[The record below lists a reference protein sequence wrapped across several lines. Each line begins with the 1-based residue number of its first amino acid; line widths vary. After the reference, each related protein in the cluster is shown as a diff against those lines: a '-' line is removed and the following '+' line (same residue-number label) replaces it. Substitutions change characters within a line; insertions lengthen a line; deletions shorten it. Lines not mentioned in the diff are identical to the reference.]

1 VSGRPTPDR
10 LPLGRLLARRRG
22 WLIAGLALI
31 LLSLFAG
38 VALLALSGWFITAS
52 ALAGLGVIATLDI
65 FAPGAGIRLAA
76 ITRTVARYG
85 ERLVTHEATFRL
97 LADLRLALF
106 QRLLRLDEVQLRG
119 LQRGDTLNR
128 LTADVDT
135 LDHLFL
141 GVIGP
146 GVSAFLLTLL
156 AAVLAALWVDPGVA
170 LAVALVLLAANPLVA
185 ELARRRGLEAS
196 RALVTALP
204 GLRRQAGDGLEGL
217 QELVAFD
224 LGAAQREA
232 LEARSA
238 HMIGLQERLQRL
250 DAASQAGVTLAGFG
264 ATWLALLLGLALV
277 QAGAISG
284 PVLGLLVLGVL
295 ALGEAWQPLP
305 AAWRRLEQCR
315 GAAQR
320 LGDSWGQS
328 PLLAVADEPLAP
340 QGQRLVLQ
348 AVTFGYRADLPP
360 VLANY
365 SLEIDAGERIA
376 VVGPSG
382 AGKSTLAM
390 LLMRQLDPDAGSV
403 QLSGVDLRRLDP
415 DGLRRHIGLLAQR
428 PVLFRD
434 TLAENL
440 RIARP
445 AASDG
450 ELLHALEIA
459 GLGGFVAGLEH
470 GLDTWIDEA
479 GSNLSGGEA
488 RRVSLARLVLTDCP
502 VVILDEPTTGLDAA
516 TANGLAQTL
525 DRWLQGRTAVMIT
538 HDPELLPRYDRL
550 VRVGG

>member
-328 PLLAVADEPLAP
+328 PLLAVAEEPLAP

-360 VLANY
+360 VLATY
-365 SLEIDAGERIA
+365 LLEIDAGERIA

-390 LLMRQLDPDAGSV
+390 LLMR
-403 QLSGVDLRRLDP
+403 
-415 DGLRRHIGLLAQR
+415 
-428 PVLFRD
+428 
-434 TLAENL
+434 
-440 RIARP
+440 
-445 AASDG
+445 
-450 ELLHALEIA
+450 
-459 GLGGFVAGLEH
+459 
-470 GLDTWIDEA
+470 
-479 GSNLSGGEA
+479 
-488 RRVSLARLVLTDCP
+488 
-502 VVILDEPTTGLDAA
+502 
-516 TANGLAQTL
+516 
-525 DRWLQGRTAVMIT
+525 
-538 HDPELLPRYDRL
+538 
-550 VRVGG
+550 

>member
-1 VSGRPTPDR
+1 MSSRPLPEG

-22 WLIAGLALI
+22 WLLAGLALI

-76 ITRTVARYG
+76 VTRTVARYG

-97 LADLRLALF
+97 LADLRVALF
-106 QRLLRLDEVQLRG
+106 GRLLRLDEVQLRG

-156 AAVLAALWVDPGVA
+156 AALLAALWVTPGVA

-196 RALVTALP
+196 RGLVAALP

-224 LGAAQREA
+224 LGDTQREA

-238 HMIGLQERLQRL
+238 QMLGLQERLQRL

-264 ATWLALLLGLALV
+264 ATWLALVLGLALL

-315 GAAQR
+315 GAARR
-320 LGDSWGQS
+320 LDDSWAQS

-340 QGQRLVLQ
+340 QGQQLALQ
-348 AVTFGYRADLPP
+348 DVTFGYRADLPP
-360 VLANY
+360 VLENF
-365 SLEIDAGERIA
+365 SLQIEAGERIA
-376 VVGPSG
+376 VIGPSG

-450 ELLHALEIA
+450 ELVQALEIA

-502 VVILDEPTTGLDAA
+502 VVILDEPTTGLDSA
-516 TANGLAQTL
+516 TALGLAQTL
-525 DRWLQGRTAVMIT
+525 DRWLEGRTAVMIT
-538 HDPELLPRYDRL
+538 HDPELLPRYDRA
-550 VRVGG
+550 VRVA

>member
-1 VSGRPTPDR
+1 MSARQAPEG
-10 LPLGRLLARRRG
+10 LPLGRLLRRRRG
-22 WLIAGLALI
+22 WLMAGLALI

-146 GVSAFLLTLL
+146 GLSAFLLTLL
-156 AAVLAALWVDPGVA
+156 AALLAALWVDPGVA
-170 LAVALVLLAANPLVA
+170 LVVAGVLLAANPLVA
-185 ELARRRGLEAS
+185 ELARRRGLAAS
-196 RALVTALP
+196 RGLVAALP

-224 LGAAQREA
+224 LGAAQRKA
-232 LEARSA
+232 LEERSA
-238 HMIGLQERLQRL
+238 QLIRLQERLQRL

-264 ATWLALLLGLALV
+264 ATWLALVLGLALL
-277 QAGAISG
+277 QAGTVSG

-315 GAAQR
+315 GATQR
-320 LGDSWGQS
+320 LSESWGQS
-328 PLLAVADEPLAP
+328 PLLAVADQALAP
-340 QGQRLVLQ
+340 HGQRLTLQ
-348 AVTFGYRADLPP
+348 AVSFGYRADLPP
-360 VLANY
+360 VLQDV
-365 SLEIDAGERIA
+365 SLDIAAGERIA

-390 LLMRQLDPDAGSV
+390 LLMRQLDPDAGTV
-403 QLSGVDLRRLDP
+403 RLDGVDLRQLDP
-415 DGLRRHIGLLAQR
+415 DGLRRHVGLLAQR

-440 RIARP
+440 RLARP
-445 AASDG
+445 AASDA
-450 ELLHALEIA
+450 ELMHALEIA
-459 GLGGFVAGLEH
+459 GLGDFVAGLAD

-488 RRVSLARLVLTDCP
+488 RRVSLARLALTDCP

-516 TANGLAQTL
+516 TARGLAETL
-525 DRWLQGRTAVMIT
+525 DHWLAGRTAVMIT

-550 VRVGG
+550 LRLGN